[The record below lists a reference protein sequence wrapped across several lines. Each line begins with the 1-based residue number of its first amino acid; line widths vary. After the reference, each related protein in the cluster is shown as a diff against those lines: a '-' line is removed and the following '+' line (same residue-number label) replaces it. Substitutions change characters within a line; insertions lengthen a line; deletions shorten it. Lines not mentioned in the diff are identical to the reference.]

1 MTLNPPAPTEPRST
15 AEMPLFYREFLA
27 EREEILR
34 NKWLLSE
41 GAGHDVGFDRALVD
55 WVTSHRA
62 TWLAQRGRRRAAP

>member
-1 MTLNPPAPTEPRST
+1 MTLNPPDPKESRES
-15 AEMPLFYREFLA
+15 AELPLFYREFLA

-62 TWLAQRGRRRAAP
+62 AWLAQRSGRLGKY